1 VDHPGRPP
9 VHQRTDPLPDLIHGR
24 QRLTAHQI
32 SDGCRAGFDPGPGFP
47 NGGGIGKSVMMGGM
61 GTPADA
67 GGGPL
72 APGQTPYL
80 PEPTG
85 PSPVGTTSVYLKD
98 VSRPDPWA
106 AGVNAR
112 ELMVSLWYPAVPS
125 DGQRARYMTPA
136 ESELQLTSRN
146 ITGVP
151 ADALST
157 VRTNAVSD
165 ATPAGRER
173 AHPLV
178 VLSPGFTNSRSALTA
193 LAEDLASHGYVVAG
207 IDHTYESFAT
217 AFPDG
222 RVTSCL
228 AREARRHGTGFWE
241 KAAAGRAADVSFVL
255 DELTGAYPAW
265 PGAGLIDPS
274 LEAMA
279 GHSLG
284 GASAI
289 PAMLA
294 DSRILAGLD
303 MDGSTQ
309 VPIPDPGLS
318 RPFLFLGKASNYTPG
333 GEGSVTSWERDW
345 KLMTGWKRWLVV
357 AGAVHA
363 SFTDLGLLADQVGID
378 TGAALPG
385 ARGLDITRAYVRA
398 FFDQH
403 LRDSPQALLDQPSP
417 RYPEVTFCS
426 PEPAVLGSAS
436 GCRQNEDRE
445 STWSSRRCGQGRDC
459 GHTMTG

>member
-1 VDHPGRPP
+1 
-9 VHQRTDPLPDLIHGR
+9 L
-24 QRLTAHQI
+24 
-32 SDGCRAGFDPGPGFP
+32 P
-47 NGGGIGKSVMMGGM
+47 NGEDIGRSVMMGGM
-61 GTPADA
+61 GTPAEADT
-67 GGGPL
+67 GGAPL
-72 APGQTPYL
+72 ARRQTPSL

-85 PSPVGTTSVYLKD
+85 PHPVGTTSVYLKD
-98 VSRPDPWA
+98 ASRPDPWA
-106 AGVNAR
+106 AGVNVR

-125 DGQRARYMTPA
+125 DGPRARYMTPA
-136 ESELQLTSRN
+136 ESELQLTSRG

-151 ADALST
+151 PDALST
-157 VRTNAVSD
+157 VRTNAVVD
-165 ATPAGRER
+165 ATPAGRRR

-178 VLSPGFTNSRSALTA
+178 VLSPGFTNSRSVLTA

-222 RVTSCL
+222 RVTTCL
-228 AREARRHGTGFWE
+228 ARETRRPGTGFWE
-241 KAAAGRAADVSFVL
+241 KAVAGRAADVSFVL
-255 DELTGAYPAW
+255 NELIGAHSAW
-265 PGAGLIDPS
+265 PGARLIDPS
-274 LEAMA
+274 LVAMA

-294 DSRILAGLD
+294 DSRICAGID

-309 VPIPDPGLS
+309 APIPDPGLS
-318 RPFLFLGKASNYTPG
+318 RPFLFLGKAANYTPG

-345 KLMTGWKRWLVV
+345 KLMNGWKRWLVV

-363 SFTDLGLLADQVGID
+363 SFTDLGLLAEQVGID
-378 TGAALPG
+378 IGAALPG
-385 ARGLDITRAYVRA
+385 ARALDITRAYVRA

-403 LRDSPQALLDQPSP
+403 LRSSQQALLDGPSP

-426 PEPAVLGSAS
+426 P
-436 GCRQNEDRE
+436 
-445 STWSSRRCGQGRDC
+445 
-459 GHTMTG
+459 